1 MDEIAAIILGIVQ
14 GLTEF
19 IPVSSSGHL
28 VLFHDLFG
36 ASQSDL
42 ALDVALHIGT
52 LLALVSYF
60 HKDII
65 ALVRGFVVGGARRRL
80 VWLLAGATVPAVV
93 VGVVLES
100 RAETAFRSVALVVT
114 NLLVVGVIM
123 LLAESQYVKR
133 KTHTKLDN
141 ISPKQAAIIG
151 VVQSAA
157 IVPGVSRSGSTI
169 TAGLFV
175 GLDRVSATRF
185 SFLLALPITF
195 GAVLKVM
202 LDGENIQAMSGQWHI
217 VVIGVV
223 ASLLSGL
230 FAIRF
235 MLRFLAKYSL
245 RPFAYYRIG
254 LATVLLISLAVR

>member
-1 MDEIAAIILGIVQ
+1 MDIVAAIVLGIVQ

-28 VLFHDLFG
+28 VLFHSLFG
-36 ASQSDL
+36 AGSNDL

-52 LLALVSYF
+52 LLALLVYF
-60 HKDII
+60 YQDITNLI
-65 ALVRGFVVGGARRRL
+65 RGFIAGGNQRRL
-80 VWLLAGATVPAVV
+80 VWLLAGATVPAVF
-93 VGVVLES
+93 VGLALES
-100 RAETAFRSVALVVT
+100 RAETAFRSVALVAT

-133 KTHTKLDN
+133 KAHTKLDN

-169 TAGLFV
+169 TAGLFA

-202 LDGENIQAMSGQWHI
+202 LDGDNVQAMSGQWHI
-217 VVIGVV
+217 VVIGVIT
-223 ASLLSGL
+223 SLVSGL

-254 LATVLLISLAVR
+254 LAIVLLLGVGLR